1 MMQSDRYL
9 DESLPDFLLFVR
21 RGPPHIFQYLVCVE
35 ELPLVEQRDP
45 VNVIVFLCGHHQAP
59 GKQNLAP

>member
-1 MMQSDRYL
+1 
-9 DESLPDFLLFVR
+9 
-21 RGPPHIFQYLVCVE
+21 VCVE